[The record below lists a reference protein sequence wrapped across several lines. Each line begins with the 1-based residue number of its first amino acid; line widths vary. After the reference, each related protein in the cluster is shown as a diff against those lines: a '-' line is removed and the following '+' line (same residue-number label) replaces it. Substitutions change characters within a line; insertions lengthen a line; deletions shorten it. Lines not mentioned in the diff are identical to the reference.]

1 MYVVFYCER
10 VPCSGC
16 VEQDVAYFSV
26 RRRQRTSISSQI
38 PCDRPTWQRAQ
49 LCRGGGG
56 GGVDAFP
63 LAFLV
68 CLFRF
73 LLPVSHFHFIPPT
86 LSLLPS
92 PSWASMVELSDGA
105 THLLLDMLEPWLLV
119 LIDWLLFFFAAYH
132 WYIILC
138 LRNIVT
144 YVSWFNCSAYGEP
157 PLLWSNP
164 QGDWMNGETRGET
177 SPQKCKKTYFLERYR
192 LARWCSG

>member
-49 LCRGGGG
+49 LWRGG

-68 CLFRF
+68 CLFCF
-73 LLPVSHFHFIPPT
+73 LLPFPHFHFIPPT

-92 PSWASMVELSDGA
+92 PSWAWIVELTDGA

-119 LIDWLLFFFAAYH
+119 LIAWLFFFFAAYH

-144 YVSWFNCSAYGEP
+144 LADLTALHMES
-157 PLLWSNP
+157 LLYCGAIHKVTEWMEKL
-164 QGDWMNGETRGET
+164 QGKLHPKNV
-177 SPQKCKKTYFLERYR
+177 KKHIFLERYR